1 MLNLLHRGICV
12 ILLFLMQQT
21 LRNTVEGWKTKGCEN
36 PGEIKRGYRVGTNF
50 SSGATVE
57 YFCDPGFRL
66 VSGSR
71 LRTCE
76 NGKWSGTSPRCR
88 GRNKL
93 SAYACGTIVSRNT
106 SRVRRIVG
114 GKISK
119 HGAWPWQ
126 AAIYYENGAK
136 SFLFNG
142 ALIKPGW
149 VLTIANALRRDG
161 RPIKLHKLK
170 VVLGEFNR
178 NKVDGTE
185 KFRRIRRVVVHPGY
199 SRSNLSNNI
208 ALLQLEKPVK
218 PNKYIRMVC
227 IPRRKRDSRLEK
239 PPNYGTVAG
248 WGTTKK
254 IRIGQ
259 ATGPL
264 SVELQQ
270 VTIPIVPNK
279 ECKRASIYR
288 YDSSLN
294 FCAGYRKKPKDPCFA
309 DIGSPLVMQNPRTGR
324 WVVVGLFGWSEGC
337 AQPRKY
343 SYYTRVSKYS
353 RWILS
358 VIRRRH

>member
-88 GRNKL
+88 DLNECLQYDDPSYRARSNDVQTPEGYMCHPLATCLNSIGSFKCKCNAGYHGDGRECFPNYLYGMREFVMKRRNKL

-126 AAIYYENGAK
+126 AAIYYENG
-136 SFLFNG
+136 
-142 ALIKPGW
+142 
-149 VLTIANALRRDG
+149 
-161 RPIKLHKLK
+161 
-170 VVLGEFNR
+170 
-178 NKVDGTE
+178 
-185 KFRRIRRVVVHPGY
+185 
-199 SRSNLSNNI
+199 
-208 ALLQLEKPVK
+208 
-218 PNKYIRMVC
+218 
-227 IPRRKRDSRLEK
+227 
-239 PPNYGTVAG
+239 
-248 WGTTKK
+248 
-254 IRIGQ
+254 
-259 ATGPL
+259 
-264 SVELQQ
+264 
-270 VTIPIVPNK
+270 
-279 ECKRASIYR
+279 
-288 YDSSLN
+288 
-294 FCAGYRKKPKDPCFA
+294 
-309 DIGSPLVMQNPRTGR
+309 
-324 WVVVGLFGWSEGC
+324 
-337 AQPRKY
+337 
-343 SYYTRVSKYS
+343 
-353 RWILS
+353 
-358 VIRRRH
+358 